1 MEGMVKVKIND
12 IKDSENILKTI
23 LEQKGFSEDKPD
35 VEKAVSAFM
44 EFSNYKFECETDEM
58 LWETGNYNF
67 TGEKLYHFCLVRQF
81 QLEGEDEFWQLH
93 LDLMYDKKPKI
104 LNPYKCLW
112 ESKGDFF
119 EKILKSKSYKGL
131 IGRDC
136 KCNIYFE
143 ET

>member
-1 MEGMVKVKIND
+1 MKIND
-12 IKDSENILKTI
+12 INDSKNILEMI
-23 LEQKGFSEDKPD
+23 LEQKGFSKDKPD

-58 LWETGNYNF
+58 LWETGVFNF
-67 TGEKLYHFCLVRQF
+67 TGEKLYYFSLVRQF

-93 LDLMYDKKPKI
+93 LNLMYDKKPNV

-112 ESKGDFF
+112 ESEGEFF
-119 EKILKSKSYKGL
+119 EKILKSKAYREV
-131 IGRDC
+131 IGKDC

>member
-1 MEGMVKVKIND
+1 MENNISQKH
-12 IKDSENILKTI
+12 IKMENKKSVNKTI

-67 TGEKLYHFCLVRQF
+67 TSEKLYYFCLVRQF
-81 QLEGEDEFWQLH
+81 QLEDEDEFWQLH

-104 LNPYKCLW
+104 LNPYECLW
-112 ESKGDFF
+112 ESEGEFF
-119 EKILKSKSYKGL
+119 DKILNSEAYKGL

-136 KCNIYFE
+136 KCNILHGL
-143 ET
+143 